1 MSDEPV
7 IFRRSGVAARQA
19 GLRKRR
25 EKSESPSPSN
35 EDEDFDKDEMIEAT
49 SAVQKRRQ
57 LRRKNMIHTTNK
69 KRRNDLD
76 NLAMTSSDSEEE
88 STADKFA
95 PEVKFAASGIAERA
109 GPRDMGATARSEI
122 DTDHTHDAQAQ
133 FERVQKLLKE
143 EEEGGEGTSSV
154 KTYKGMAM
162 YGAKKK
168 EDTVKGSAS
177 SGLNRLGPIRATQ
190 YMRAN
195 VRWDY
200 APDICKDYKETGFC
214 TFGDSCKFMHD
225 RSDYKHGWE
234 IERDWEAGKLKEAK
248 DDEYAITSDEDEDK
262 DTLPHSCFICR
273 NGFKNPVITKCKHY
287 FCETCAIEQ
296 YRKTKKCAVC
306 GTNTEGVFSVAKD
319 IIVKMK
325 SNQQKKTEVAS
336 DDEEGETVETRVL
349 PTEIEHEFN
358 EDQDV
363 EDDSEE
369 VHVKNEEDNVEE
381 EN

>member
-7 IFRRSGVAARQA
+7 TFRRSGAAARQA

-25 EKSESPSPSN
+25 EKSESPSPSSN
-35 EDEDFDKDEMIEAT
+35 EGEGFDKDEMIEAT

-88 STADKFA
+88 PAADKFA

-122 DTDHTHDAQAQ
+122 DTDHARDAQSQ
-133 FERVQKLLKE
+133 FERVQKMLKE
-143 EEEGGEGTSSV
+143 EEEGGEGSSSV
-154 KTYKGMAM
+154 KTYKGLAM
-162 YGAKKK
+162 YGAKQKQ
-168 EDTVKGSAS
+168 DTVKGSAS

-234 IERDWEAGKLKEAK
+234 IERDWEAGRLKEAK

-287 FCETCAIEQ
+287 FCESCAIEQ
-296 YRKTKKCAVC
+296 YRKNKKCTVC

-319 IIVKMK
+319 MIAKMK
-325 SNQQKKTEVAS
+325 STQQKKTEATS
-336 DDEEGETVETRVL
+336 DDE
-349 PTEIEHEFN
+349 